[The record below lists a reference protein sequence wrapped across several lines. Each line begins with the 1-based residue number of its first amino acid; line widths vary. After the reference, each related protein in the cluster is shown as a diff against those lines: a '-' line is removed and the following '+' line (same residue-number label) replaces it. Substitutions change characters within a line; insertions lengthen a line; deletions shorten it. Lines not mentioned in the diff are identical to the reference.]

1 MKLAPTDTEHPDV
14 LIEAKKIEAAGGF
27 DFVEAFGEL
36 TAVLDSLFDGHGD
49 RGYIG
54 ASKTADQ
61 VFFEHRPHGAFRI
74 FSRQFWGYNA
84 SVIAVLYLKGHR
96 PVLMSIVA
104 VDQGV
109 PNAGY
114 QEPLTYE
121 SALARAL
128 QLARERC
135 KDI

>member
-1 MKLAPTDTEHPDV
+1 VKLAPTDTEHPDV

-61 VFFEHRPHGAFRI
+61 VF
-74 FSRQFWGYNA
+74 
-84 SVIAVLYLKGHR
+84 L
-96 PVLMSIVA
+96 SIHHAELFVSSL
-104 VDQGV
+104 DNFGD
-109 PNAGY
+109 
-114 QEPLTYE
+114 TT
-121 SALARAL
+121 LA
-128 QLARERC
+128 
-135 KDI
+135 